1 MAAQKAI
8 QVLSCGARDWLVRED
23 GGREFGHY
31 PTRSEAEAVGRKL
44 ARKRGV
50 ELLVRHGTGKVE
62 RSRPRKGWFARL
74 FGR

>member
-1 MAAQKAI
+1 MGRQSAI
-8 QVLSCGARDWLVRED
+8 LVAPVSPGDWVVRED

-31 PTRSEAEAVGRKL
+31 PTRKDAEAVGHKL

-50 ELLVRHGTGKVE
+50 ELVVNDGSGKVQ
-62 RSRPRKGWFARL
+62 RSRPRKGWFAWL